1 MNSLIVPET
10 GVQIVDGTIVIL
22 SRFPGTKW
30 ILHYG
35 WYTYNS
41 QQAMG
46 WYFSSIPS
54 QTIIPVTDDD
64 LKSLTVVGT
73 DCGCHCPPTPGPTP
87 PQPGPGPCPKP
98 KPVLTDKQLEILN
111 RSWITVD
118 TIAERDKLFEDELVV
133 NGRIV
138 RVNQTVDGPKYYRW
152 NLVTET
158 WDVETFGIDTSTFV
172 SQSDL
177 ADAVAKEVNENPTV
191 QSTIQT
197 KVEESTSKLTS
208 RVEKIETD
216 LEWDTIS

>member
-30 ILHYG
+30 IVHEG

-54 QTIIPVTDDD
+54 QTIVPVTDDD

-87 PQPGPGPCPKP
+87 PQPGPCPKP

-138 RVNQTVDGPKYYRW
+138 RVNQTVEGPKYYRW
-152 NLVTET
+152 NRNISSE
-158 WDVETFGIDTSTFV
+158 FSDT
-172 SQSDL
+172 
-177 ADAVAKEVNENPTV
+177 
-191 QSTIQT
+191 
-197 KVEESTSKLTS
+197 
-208 RVEKIETD
+208 
-216 LEWDTIS
+216 

>member
-10 GVQIVDGTIVIL
+10 GVQIVDGTIVML

-30 ILHYG
+30 IVHNG

-54 QTIIPVTDDD
+54 QTIMPVTDDD
-64 LKSLTVVGT
+64 LRLLTVVGT
-73 DCGCHCPPTPGPTP
+73 DCGCHCPPTPSPTP
-87 PQPGPGPCPKP
+87 PHPGPGPKP
-98 KPVLTDKQLEILN
+98 KPPLTDKQLEILN

-118 TIAERDKLFEDELVV
+118 TIAERDKLFEDDLVI

-138 RVNQTVDGPKYYRW
+138 RVNQTVDSPKYYRW

-177 ADAVAKEVNENPTV
+177 ADAVAKEVNENPTI

>member
-30 ILHYG
+30 IVHNG

-54 QTIIPVTDDD
+54 QTIMPVTDDD
-64 LKSLTVVGT
+64 LRLLTVVGT
-73 DCGCHCPPTPGPTP
+73 DCGCHCPPTPSPTP
-87 PQPGPGPCPKP
+87 PQPGPGPKP
-98 KPVLTDKQLEILN
+98 KPPLTDKQLEILN

-118 TIAERDKLFEDELVV
+118 TIAERDKLFEDDLVI

-152 NLVTET
+152 NLVNET

-177 ADAVAKEVNENPTV
+177 ADAVTKEVNENPTV